1 MKQKIIQKLIFNK
14 RMYFKELIYLMV
26 KGLLIG
32 KVCHPN
38 NITAAKA
45 CNDSQLV
52 EHRKDNK
59 RVFMVG
65 NSFIKHLNGYAIG
78 GKTGNCTVYVC
89 LRKAISRCK
98 SKVYGRLCHT
108 YNTR

>member
-1 MKQKIIQKLIFNK
+1 MI
-14 RMYFKELIYLMV
+14 

-38 NITAAKA
+38 DITAEKT

-52 EHRKDNK
+52 EHRKDNT

-65 NSFIKHLNGYAIG
+65 NSFIKHLNGYPVG
-78 GKTGNCTVYVC
+78 GKTGNCNVYVRPSHGAKVRC
-89 LRKAISRCK
+89 AVDYAILIIRDK
-98 SKVYGRLCHT
+98 PDHIIFHV
-108 YNTR
+108 